1 MIDTSHCA
9 LYDCADGACPLE
21 CVPWYQVILIFRC
34 PEIESPVWIKD
45 DLDSN
50 WRRVRMNYCSHHRLV
65 SLTAGLL
72 IALVARDMRA
82 QHPPQNVAGITFENR
97 QPRSR
102 IDFVLNNGTTVDKPL
117 IDSIPGGVGLL
128 DYDNDGFLDIFFTNG
143 ARIPSLS
150 KESPGFYNRLYRNN
164 HDGTFADVTGKAG
177 LSGTGYSIGVAAAD
191 FDNDGWTDLYVT
203 GINHNILYR
212 NNHDGTFADV
222 TEKAGV
228 SGVNSAGK
236 KLFSVSAA
244 WIDYDNDGRLDLFV
258 TNYLDWSPETSKV
271 CGLPGKRLSCPP
283 SLYPGEPN
291 ILYHNKGD
299 GTFTDVSESTGIA
312 GQIGKGMGVAV
323 ADYDADGWMDIFVA
337 NDNARNFLFKN
348 RQGKGFDEVGVE
360 AGVAYTDD
368 GIPVS
373 SMGVDFRDYRNDGN
387 PGIFIS
393 ALGGET
399 FPLYRN
405 EGNDL
410 FSMDT
415 YPANIGFS
423 TYKMSGWGA
432 GIVDFNNDGY
442 KDLFSANSHVSE
454 NADIDPQQHYLQSN
468 AIFENMKDNTFQ
480 DVSANAGTGFSLR
493 AAHRGATFG
502 DFNTDGKIDIVV
514 SVIAGPAE
522 LLYNTTANG
531 NHWLLIQTVGTKSN
545 RDGIGTQI
553 RLTSQSGSVQFNQ
566 VTTAGSYSSSSDKR
580 VHFGLGHDKLVKE
593 ITLRWPS
600 GTVQT
605 LHNVKAD
612 QILRVTEGA
621 M

>member
-1 MIDTSHCA
+1 MNHPTSH
-9 LYDCADGACPLE
+9 
-21 CVPWYQVILIFRC
+21 
-34 PEIESPVWIKD
+34 
-45 DLDSN
+45 
-50 WRRVRMNYCSHHRLV
+50 HHLV

-72 IALVARDMRA
+72 IVLVAREIRT
-82 QHPPQNVAGITFENR
+82 QPPTQNAAGISFENR
-97 QPRSR
+97 QPQSGV
-102 IDFVLNNGTTVDKPL
+102 DFVLNNGTTVDKPI
-117 IDSIPGGVGLL
+117 IDSIPGGVALL

-150 KESPGFYNRLYRNN
+150 KEVPGFYNRLYHNN
-164 HDGTFADVTGKAG
+164 HDRTFTDVTEKAG
-177 LSGTGYSIGVAAAD
+177 LTGTGYSIGVAAAD
-191 FDNDGWTDLYVT
+191 FDNDGWTDLYIT

-212 NNHDGTFADV
+212 NNHDGTFTDV

-236 KLFSVSAA
+236 KLLSVSAA

-291 ILYHNKGD
+291 LLYHNNGD
-299 GTFTDVSESTGIA
+299 GTFTDVSKSTGIA
-312 GQIGKGMGVAV
+312 DQIGKGMGVAV

-337 NDNARNFLFKN
+337 NDNQRNFLFKN
-348 RQGKGFDEVGVE
+348 RRGKGFDEVGVE
-360 AGVAYTDD
+360 AGVAYTED

-373 SMGVDFRDYRNDGN
+373 SMGVDFRDYRNDGR
-387 PGIFIS
+387 PGIFIT

-410 FSMDT
+410 FSMET
-415 YPANIGFS
+415 YAANIGFS
-423 TYKMSGWGA
+423 TYKMSGWGT
-432 GIVDFNNDGY
+432 GIVDLNNDGY

-454 NADIDPQQHYLQSN
+454 NADIDPQQHYLQTN

-480 DVSANAGTGFSLR
+480 DVSAQAGPGLSLR
-493 AAHRGATFG
+493 AAHRGAAFG
-502 DFNTDGKIDIVV
+502 DLNNDGKVDIVV
-514 SVIAGPAE
+514 SVIAGHAE

-531 NHWLLIQTVGTKSN
+531 NHWLLIQTIGTKSN

-553 RLTSQSGSVQFNQ
+553 KLTSQSGSVQFNQ
-566 VTTAGSYSSSSDKR
+566 VTTAGSYASSSDKR
-580 VHFGLGHDKLVKE
+580 VHFGLGGDTLVKE

-612 QILRVTEGA
+612 QILKVTEGA
-621 M
+621 L

>member
-1 MIDTSHCA
+1 M
-9 LYDCADGACPLE
+9 
-21 CVPWYQVILIFRC
+21 Q
-34 PEIESPVWIKD
+34 
-45 DLDSN
+45 
-50 WRRVRMNYCSHHRLV
+50 
-65 SLTAGLL
+65 
-72 IALVARDMRA
+72 
-82 QHPPQNVAGITFENR
+82 PPTQNAAGISFENR
-97 QPRSR
+97 QPQSGV
-102 IDFVLNNGTTVDKPL
+102 DFVLNNGTTVDKPI
-117 IDSIPGGVGLL
+117 IDSIPGGVALL

-150 KESPGFYNRLYRNN
+150 KEVPGFYNRLYHNN
-164 HDGTFADVTGKAG
+164 HDGTFTDVTEKAG
-177 LSGTGYSIGVAAAD
+177 LTGTGYSIGVAAAD
-191 FDNDGWTDLYVT
+191 FDNDGWTDLYIT

-212 NNHDGTFADV
+212 NNHDGTFTDV

-236 KLFSVSAA
+236 KLLSVSAA

-283 SLYPGEPN
+283 SLFPGEPN
-291 ILYHNKGD
+291 ILYHNNGD
-299 GTFTDVSESTGIA
+299 GTFTDVSKSTGIA
-312 GQIGKGMGVAV
+312 DQIGKGMGVAV
-323 ADYDADGWMDIFVA
+323 ADYDADGWMVIFVA
-337 NDNARNFLFKN
+337 NDNQRNFLFKN
-348 RQGKGFDEVGVE
+348 RRGKGFDEVGVE
-360 AGVAYTDD
+360 AGVAYTED

-373 SMGVDFRDYRNDGN
+373 SMGVDFRDYRNDGR
-387 PGIFIS
+387 PGIFIT

-410 FSMDT
+410 FTMET

-432 GIVDFNNDGY
+432 GIVDLNNDGY

-454 NADIDPQQHYLQSN
+454 NADIDPQQHYLQTN

-480 DVSANAGTGFSLR
+480 DVSAQAGPGLSLR
-493 AAHRGATFG
+493 AAHRGAAFG
-502 DFNTDGKIDIVV
+502 DLNHDGKVDIVV
-514 SVIAGPAE
+514 SVIAGHAE

-531 NHWLLIQTVGTKSN
+531 NHWLLIQTIGTKSN

-553 RLTSQSGSVQFNQ
+553 KLTSQSGSVQFNQ
-566 VTTAGSYSSSSDKR
+566 VTTAGSYASSSDKR
-580 VHFGLGHDKLVKE
+580 VHFGLGGDTLVKE

-612 QILRVTEGA
+612 QILKVTEGA
-621 M
+621 L

>member
-1 MIDTSHCA
+1 LKRFVLGSSSLHDLGTSC
-9 LYDCADGACPLE
+9 L
-21 CVPWYQVILIFRC
+21 
-34 PEIESPVWIKD
+34 
-45 DLDSN
+45 
-50 WRRVRMNYCSHHRLV
+50 
-65 SLTAGLL
+65 LL
-72 IALVARDMRA
+72 ILGALVATNIHTSLHGQATLSQRA
-82 QHPPQNVAGITFENR
+82 AGIRFENR
-97 QPRSR
+97 QPGSGV
-102 IDFVLNNGTTVDKPL
+102 DFVLNNGTTVDKPI
-117 IDSIPGGVGLL
+117 IDSIPGGVALL

-150 KESPGFYNRLYRNN
+150 KEGPGFYNRLYHNN
-164 HDGTFADVTGKAG
+164 QDGTFTDVTEKAG

-203 GINHNILYR
+203 GINRNILYH
-212 NNHDGTFADV
+212 NNHDGTFTDV

-236 KLFSVSAA
+236 KLLSVSAA

-271 CGLPGKRLSCPP
+271 CGLPEKRLSCPP

-291 ILYHNKGD
+291 ILYHNNGD
-299 GTFTDVSESTGIA
+299 GTFTDVSEATGIA
-312 GQIGKGMGVAV
+312 NQIGKGMGVAV
-323 ADYDADGWMDIFVA
+323 ADYDGDGWMDIFVA
-337 NDNARNFLFKN
+337 NDNERNFLFKN
-348 RQGKGFDEVGVE
+348 RRGKGFDEVGVE

-373 SMGVDFRDYRNDGN
+373 SMGVDFRDYRNDGR
-387 PGIFIS
+387 PGIFIT

-410 FSMDT
+410 FYMDT
-415 YPANIGFS
+415 YPAKLGFS
-423 TYKMSGWGA
+423 TFKMSGWGA

-454 NADIDPQQHYLQSN
+454 NADIDPQQHYLQTN
-468 AIFENMKDNTFQ
+468 AIFENMNDGTFQ
-480 DVSANAGTGFSLR
+480 DVSALAGPGLRLR
-493 AAHRGATFG
+493 AAHRGAAFG
-502 DFNTDGKIDIVV
+502 DLNNDGKIDIVV
-514 SVIAGPAE
+514 AAIAGHAE
-522 LLYNTTANG
+522 LLYNVTANG
-531 NHWLLIQTVGTKSN
+531 NHWLLIQAIGTKSN

-553 RLTSQSGSVQFNQ
+553 KLTSQSGSVQFNQ
-566 VTTAGSYSSSSDKR
+566 VTTAGSYASSSDKR
-580 VHFGLGHDKLVKE
+580 VHFGLGRDKFVKE

-621 M
+621 L

>member
-1 MIDTSHCA
+1 
-9 LYDCADGACPLE
+9 
-21 CVPWYQVILIFRC
+21 
-34 PEIESPVWIKD
+34 
-45 DLDSN
+45 
-50 WRRVRMNYCSHHRLV
+50 
-65 SLTAGLL
+65 
-72 IALVARDMRA
+72 MRSQPPA
-82 QHPPQNVAGITFENR
+82 QNAAGISFENR
-97 QPRSR
+97 QPRSGV
-102 IDFVLNNGTTVDKPL
+102 DFVLNNGTTFDKPI
-117 IDSIPGGVGLL
+117 IDGIPGGVALL

-150 KESPGFYNRLYRNN
+150 KEGPGFYNRLYRNN
-164 HDGTFADVTGKAG
+164 HDGTFTDVTEKAG

-203 GINHNILYR
+203 GVNHNILYR
-212 NNHDGTFADV
+212 NNHDGTFTDV
-222 TEKAGV
+222 TEKASV

-236 KLFSVSAA
+236 KLLSVSAA
-244 WIDYDNDGRLDLFV
+244 WIDYDNDGLLDLFV

-271 CGLPGKRLSCPP
+271 CGLPEKRLSCPP

-291 ILYHNKGD
+291 ILYHNNGD

-312 GQIGKGMGVAV
+312 DHIGKGMGVAV

-337 NDNARNFLFKN
+337 NDNQRNFLFKN
-348 RQGKGFDEVGVE
+348 LRGKGFDEVGVE

-373 SMGVDFRDYRNDGN
+373 SMGVDFRDYRNDGR
-387 PGIFIS
+387 PGIFIT

-410 FSMDT
+410 FTMDT
-415 YPANIGFS
+415 YPANIGFP
-423 TYKMSGWGA
+423 TYKMSGWGT

-454 NADIDPQQHYLQSN
+454 NADIDPQQHYLQTN
-468 AIFENMKDNTFQ
+468 AIFENMKNNTFQ
-480 DVSANAGTGFSLR
+480 DVSAHAGLSLR
-493 AAHRGATFG
+493 AAHRGAAFG
-502 DFNTDGKIDIVV
+502 DLNNDGKIDVVV
-514 SVIAGPAE
+514 SVIAGHAE

-531 NHWLLIQTVGTKSN
+531 NHWLLIQTIGTKSN

-553 RLTSQSGSVQFNQ
+553 KLTSHSGSAQFNQ
-566 VTTAGSYSSSSDKR
+566 VTTAGSYASSSDKR
-580 VHFGLGHDKLVKE
+580 VHFGLGRDKLIKE

>member
-1 MIDTSHCA
+1 
-9 LYDCADGACPLE
+9 
-21 CVPWYQVILIFRC
+21 
-34 PEIESPVWIKD
+34 
-45 DLDSN
+45 
-50 WRRVRMNYCSHHRLV
+50 MNNPTFHHRLV

-72 IALVARDMRA
+72 IALVAREIRT
-82 QHPPQNVAGITFENR
+82 QPPPQNAAGISFENR
-97 QPRSR
+97 QPQSGV
-102 IDFVLNNGTTVDKPL
+102 DFVLNNGTTVDKPI
-117 IDSIPGGVGLL
+117 IDSIPGGVALL

-150 KESPGFYNRLYRNN
+150 KEVPGFYNRLYHNN
-164 HDGTFADVTGKAG
+164 HDGTFTDVTEKAG

-212 NNHDGTFADV
+212 NNHDGTFTDV
-222 TEKAGV
+222 TKKAGV

-236 KLFSVSAA
+236 KLLSVSAA

-291 ILYHNKGD
+291 ILYHNNGD
-299 GTFTDVSESTGIA
+299 GTFTDVSKATGIA
-312 GQIGKGMGVAV
+312 DQIGKGMGVAV

-337 NDNARNFLFKN
+337 NDNQRNFLFKN
-348 RQGKGFDEVGVE
+348 RRGKGFDEVGVE
-360 AGVAYTDD
+360 AGVAYTED

-373 SMGVDFRDYRNDGN
+373 SMGVDFRDYRNDGR
-387 PGIFIS
+387 PGIFIT

-410 FSMDT
+410 FSMET

-432 GIVDFNNDGY
+432 GIVDLNNDGY

-454 NADIDPQQHYLQSN
+454 NADIDPQQHYLQTN

-480 DVSANAGTGFSLR
+480 DVSAHAGPGLSLR
-493 AAHRGATFG
+493 AAHRGAAFG
-502 DFNTDGKIDIVV
+502 DLNNDGKVDIVV
-514 SVIAGPAE
+514 SVIAGHAE

-531 NHWLLIQTVGTKSN
+531 NHWLLIQTIGTKSN

-553 RLTSQSGSVQFNQ
+553 KLTSQSGSVQFNQ
-566 VTTAGSYSSSSDKR
+566 VTTAGSYASSSDKR
-580 VHFGLGHDKLVKE
+580 VHFGLGGDTLVKE

-612 QILRVTEGA
+612 QILKVTEGA
-621 M
+621 L

>member
-1 MIDTSHCA
+1 
-9 LYDCADGACPLE
+9 
-21 CVPWYQVILIFRC
+21 
-34 PEIESPVWIKD
+34 
-45 DLDSN
+45 
-50 WRRVRMNYCSHHRLV
+50 MNHPTSHHRLV

-72 IALVARDMRA
+72 IALVAREMRT
-82 QHPPQNVAGITFENR
+82 QPPTQNAAGISFENR
-97 QPRSR
+97 QPQSGV
-102 IDFVLNNGTTVDKPL
+102 DFVLNNGTTVDKPI
-117 IDSIPGGVGLL
+117 IDSIPGGVALL

-150 KESPGFYNRLYRNN
+150 KEVPGFYNRLYHNN
-164 HDGTFADVTGKAG
+164 HDGTFTDVTEKAG

-203 GINHNILYR
+203 GINRNILYR
-212 NNHDGTFADV
+212 NNHDGTFTDV

-236 KLFSVSAA
+236 KLLSVSAA

-258 TNYLDWSPETSKV
+258 TNYLDWSSETSKV

-283 SLYPGEPN
+283 SLYLGEPS
-291 ILYHNKGD
+291 ILYHNNGD

-312 GQIGKGMGVAV
+312 DQIGKGMGVAV
-323 ADYDADGWMDIFVA
+323 ADYDGDGWMDIFVA
-337 NDNARNFLFKN
+337 NDNQRNFLFKN
-348 RQGKGFDEVGVE
+348 RRGERFDEVGVE

-373 SMGVDFRDYRNDGN
+373 SMGVDFRDYRNDGR
-387 PGIFIS
+387 PGIFIT

-405 EGNDL
+405 EGNGL
-410 FSMDT
+410 FNMDT
-415 YPANIGFS
+415 YPANIGFP

-432 GIVDFNNDGY
+432 GIVDFSNDGY

-454 NADIDPQQHYLQSN
+454 NADIDPQQHYLQTN
-468 AIFENMKDNTFQ
+468 AVFENMKDNTFQ
-480 DVSANAGTGFSLR
+480 DVSAHAGPGLSLR
-493 AAHRGATFG
+493 AAHRGAAFG
-502 DFNTDGKIDIVV
+502 DLNNDGKIDIVV
-514 SVIAGPAE
+514 SVIAGHAE

-531 NHWLLIQTVGTKSN
+531 NPWLLIQTIGTKSN

-553 RLTSQSGSVQFNQ
+553 KLTSQSGSVQFNQ
-566 VTTAGSYSSSSDKR
+566 VTTAGSYASSSDKR
-580 VHFGLGHDKLVKE
+580 VHFGLGRDTLVKE

-600 GTVQT
+600 GIVQT

-612 QILRVTEGA
+612 QILKVTEGA
-621 M
+621 S

>member
-1 MIDTSHCA
+1 MNN
-9 LYDCADGACPLE
+9 P
-21 CVPWYQVILIFRC
+21 
-34 PEIESPVWIKD
+34 SPHY
-45 DLDSN
+45 
-50 WRRVRMNYCSHHRLV
+50 RVV

-72 IALVARDMRA
+72 IALVAREMRSQPPA
-82 QHPPQNVAGITFENR
+82 QNAPGISFENR
-97 QPRSR
+97 QPRSGVG
-102 IDFVLNNGTTVDKPL
+102 FVLNNGTTFDKPI
-117 IDSIPGGVGLL
+117 IDGIPGGVALL

-150 KESPGFYNRLYRNN
+150 KEGPGFYNRLYHNN
-164 HDGTFADVTGKAG
+164 HDGTFTDVTEKAG

-203 GINHNILYR
+203 GVNRNILYR
-212 NNHDGTFADV
+212 NNHDGTFTDV

-236 KLFSVSAA
+236 KLLSVSAA

-271 CGLPGKRLSCPP
+271 CGLPEKRLSCPP

-291 ILYHNKGD
+291 ILYHNNGD

-312 GQIGKGMGVAV
+312 AHIGKGMGVAV

-337 NDNARNFLFKN
+337 NDNERNFLFKN
-348 RQGKGFDEVGVE
+348 RRGKGFDEVGVE

-373 SMGVDFRDYRNDGN
+373 SMGVDFRDYRNDGR
-387 PGIFIS
+387 PGIFIT

-410 FSMDT
+410 FTMDT
-415 YPANIGFS
+415 YPANIGFP

-454 NADIDPQQHYLQSN
+454 NADIDPQQHYLQTN

-480 DVSANAGTGFSLR
+480 DVSARAGAGLSLR
-493 AAHRGATFG
+493 AAHRGAAFG
-502 DFNTDGKIDIVV
+502 DLNNDGKIDIVV
-514 SVIAGPAE
+514 SVIAGHAE

-531 NHWLLIQTVGTKSN
+531 NHWLLIQTIGTKSN

-553 RLTSQSGSVQFNQ
+553 KLTSQSGLVQFNQ
-566 VTTAGSYSSSSDKR
+566 VTTAGSYASSSDKR
-580 VHFGLGHDKLVKE
+580 VHFGLGRDKLVKE

-600 GTVQT
+600 GVVQT

>member
-1 MIDTSHCA
+1 
-9 LYDCADGACPLE
+9 
-21 CVPWYQVILIFRC
+21 
-34 PEIESPVWIKD
+34 
-45 DLDSN
+45 
-50 WRRVRMNYCSHHRLV
+50 V
-65 SLTAGLL
+65 SFTAGLL
-72 IALVARDMRA
+72 IAFVAQEMRP
-82 QHPPQNVAGITFENR
+82 QPPTQNTAGTSFENR
-97 QPRSR
+97 QPRSGV
-102 IDFVLNNGTTVDKPL
+102 DFVLNNGTTVDKP
-117 IDSIPGGVGLL
+117 IVDSIPGGVALL

-150 KESPGFYNRLYRNN
+150 KDVPGFYNRLYHNN
-164 HDGTFADVTGKAG
+164 HDGTFTDVTEKAG

-212 NNHDGTFADV
+212 NNHDGTFTDV
-222 TEKAGV
+222 TERAGV
-228 SGVNSAGK
+228 SGMNSAGK
-236 KLFSVSAA
+236 KLLSVSAA

-258 TNYLDWSPETSKV
+258 TNYLDWSPETSKI
-271 CGLPGKRLSCPP
+271 CGSPGKRLSCPP
-283 SLYPGEPN
+283 SLYSGEPN
-291 ILYHNKGD
+291 ILYHNNGD

-337 NDNARNFLFKN
+337 NDNTRNFLFKN

-373 SMGVDFRDYRNDGN
+373 SMGVDFRDYRNDGK
-387 PGIFIS
+387 PGIFIT

-410 FSMDT
+410 FTMDT

-454 NADIDPQQHYLQSN
+454 NADIDPQQHYLQTN

-480 DVSANAGTGFSLR
+480 DVSTHAGPGLGLR
-493 AAHRGATFG
+493 AAHRGAAFG
-502 DFNTDGKIDIVV
+502 DLNNDGKIDIVV
-514 SVIAGPAE
+514 SVIAGHAE

-531 NHWLLIQTVGTKSN
+531 NHWLLIQTIGTKSN

-553 RLTSQSGSVQFNQ
+553 KLTSQSGLVQFNQ
-566 VTTAGSYSSSSDKR
+566 VTTAGSYASSSDKR
-580 VHFGLGHDKLVKE
+580 VHFGLGRDKLAKE

-600 GTVQT
+600 GRVQT